1 MDKTNV
7 TQVVADI
14 LEEHKGSK
22 LSVIAV
28 LQDVQEALRYLPR
41 EAFEVISKETG
52 ISMAKLYVERL
63 FGSVFVW
70 KKLIRETVVNGHCMW
85 VED

>member
-52 ISMAKLYVERL
+52 ISMARL
-63 FGSVFVW
+63 
-70 KKLIRETVVNGHCMW
+70 
-85 VED
+85 